1 MIGMLQQLLRIGVL
15 SAFNPAR
22 IVEDA
27 TSAARRMVILI
38 ACAAFAG
45 FILLPAV
52 GCAAAGVWILVQHH
66 LGPVWAAFITAAGLA
81 LIAIIVLVIGLVAS
95 RGGRRDGGR
104 AARPRP
110 SGAAE
115 RAGSGPSVMDM
126 AAAALPG
133 VIALMEMPKKAASKA
148 ASAGAAAG
156 RGVFSRHKGA
166 FLLGAAVVGLVMG
179 QDLFRGRARRDRDRS
194 K

>member
-1 MIGMLQQLLRIGVL
+1 MIGILQQLLRLGVVNAL
-15 SAFNPAR
+15 NPAR
-22 IVEDA
+22 LVEDA
-27 TSAARRMVILI
+27 TSAARRIVILI
-38 ACAAFAG
+38 ACAAFAA

-66 LGPVWAAFITAAGLA
+66 LGPVWAAFITAAALA

-95 RGGRRDGGR
+95 RSGRRQP
-104 AARPRP
+104 ARSRDSAHHDSRP
-110 SGAAE
+110 A
-115 RAGSGPSVMDM
+115 GPSPMDM

-133 VIALMEMPKKAASKA
+133 IIALMQAPKRAASKA
-148 ASAGAAAG
+148 ATAGAAAG

-179 QDLFRGRARRDRDRS
+179 QDLFRGRARRNRDD